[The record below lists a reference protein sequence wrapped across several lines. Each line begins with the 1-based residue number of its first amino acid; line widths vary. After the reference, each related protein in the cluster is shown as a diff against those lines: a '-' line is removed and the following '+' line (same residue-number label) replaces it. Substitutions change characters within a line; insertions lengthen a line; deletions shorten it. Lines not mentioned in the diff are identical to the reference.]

1 MIHSNFVAGL
11 ARGIGMALG
20 FSLLG
25 ALIVYLLQKLALQN
39 IPVIGEFVAGIIAAV
54 ESSK

>member
-1 MIHSNFVAGL
+1 MILSNFVAGL